1 MNRRRH
7 LNLLKNKHVLTAAIV
22 TPILALVSYFA
33 VDFIAGEKPH
43 AAEKG
48 QSYRLVEKPNCR
60 YDSGRCGL
68 KNGDFELELVVEDPA
83 GNRPVLKLSSVHPLD
98 GVMVALL
105 EDEEN
110 EKTPMEMISQGDGGL
125 AWSIELE
132 PFDPGHDRLRL
143 AASARDALYFGDAA
157 LKFAMEE

>member
-1 MNRRRH
+1 M
-7 LNLLKNKHVLTAAIV
+7 NLLKNRHVLTAAIV

-33 VDFIAGEKPH
+33 VDFIAGEKPQ

-68 KNGDFELELVVEDPA
+68 KNGAFELNLIVENPA
-83 GNRPVLKLSSVHPLD
+83 GNRPVLKLNSVYPLD
-98 GVMVALL
+98 GVMVAML
-105 EDEEN
+105 EKENIEEA
-110 EKTPMEMISQGDGGL
+110 PREMIPRGEEGL

-132 PFDPGHDRLRL
+132 PFDPEHDRLRL
-143 AASARDALYFGDAA
+143 AASARDSLYFGDVA
-157 LKFAMEE
+157 LKFAMQEQ

>member
-1 MNRRRH
+1 

-22 TPILALVSYFA
+22 APILALGSYFA
-33 VDFIAGEKPH
+33 VDFIAGEKPQ
-43 AAEKG
+43 AAETG

-68 KNGDFELELVVEDPA
+68 KNGDFELDIVVEDPA

-105 EDEEN
+105 EDEKN
-110 EKTPMEMISQGDGGL
+110 EKAPRKMTQQGEGGL

-143 AASARDALYFGDAA
+143 AASARESLYFGDVA
-157 LKFAMEE
+157 LKFTIQEQ